1 MNTPTRTEL
10 IRTLFDTMDTMKRG
24 MYAQMQ
30 AINRTL
36 PIPRPQLELLTTIRH
51 TQPISFKDLAKQL
64 YLTPGA
70 ISQQAEGLEQQ
81 ALIIRRIDAKDR
93 RIQCLEVT
101 PKGLELLE
109 DVEKRRRSILEKV
122 LHELSDEELEIWVR
136 VHRKLIKQFQSEI
149 TKSEKKES

>member
-1 MNTPTRTEL
+1 MNTPTRRAEL
-10 IRTLFDTMDTMKRG
+10 IRTLFETMDATKRG

-51 TQPISFKDLAKQL
+51 TQPISFKALAKQL

-81 ALIIRRIDAKDR
+81 ELIVRRIDPKDR
-93 RIQCLEVT
+93 RIQFLEVT
-101 PKGLELLE
+101 PKGLELLA
-109 DVEKRRRSILEKV
+109 DIEKRRRSILEKV
-122 LHELSDEELEIWVR
+122 LVELSDDELEIWVR
-136 VHRKLIKQFQSEI
+136 IQQKLIKQFQAEI
-149 TKSEKKES
+149 SKEKEK